1 MDNLNQTSPD
11 SSILGNCLNCG
22 GLVRV
27 PVRSAADSKVRCP
40 HCSNE
45 YRLNEILDESVP
57 ALEIVEEAPESFTA
71 PLELAEP
78 TVIQKD
84 VFVVPAQLAEGAM
97 RKRKRRSGSEHSEG
111 SSSQRR
117 ERGGREAAREDKRSR
132 KRSRSE
138 RKSQHSSRGQ
148 TRTSKTAKSPAIEF
162 VKVVVGGLMSIP
174 IAYAIVLWAFNKDPL
189 NVGPQISRYAPVVIP
204 ADFQVDLKS
213 DLNADD

>member
-11 SSILGNCLNCG
+11 LSILGNCLNCG

-27 PVRSAADSKVRCP
+27 PVKSAADSKVRCP

-45 YRLNEILDESVP
+45 YRLSEILDESVP
-57 ALEIVEEAPESFTA
+57 ALEIVEETPESFTA

-84 VFVVPAQLAEGAM
+84 VFVVPSQLAEGAM
-97 RKRKRRSGSEHSEG
+97 RKRKRREHSEG

-117 ERGGREAAREDKRSR
+117 ERGGRGAAREDKRSR
-132 KRSRSE
+132 SE
-138 RKSQHSSRGQ
+138 RNSQHSSRGK